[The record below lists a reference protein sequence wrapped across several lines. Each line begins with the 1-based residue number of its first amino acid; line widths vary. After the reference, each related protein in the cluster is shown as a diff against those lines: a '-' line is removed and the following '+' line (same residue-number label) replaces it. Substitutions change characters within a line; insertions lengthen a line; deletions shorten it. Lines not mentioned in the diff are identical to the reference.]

1 MQKRNP
7 YFIPRTAN
15 GWYGNIAEMGE
26 PSDWART
33 HVLPTADMSIKYD
46 PLKDNK
52 CIITSVNGY
61 NK

>member
-1 MQKRNP
+1 MCVC
-7 YFIPRTAN
+7 AAAD
-15 GWYGNIAEMGE
+15 IA
-26 PSDWART
+26 
-33 HVLPTADMSIKYD
+33 IKYD